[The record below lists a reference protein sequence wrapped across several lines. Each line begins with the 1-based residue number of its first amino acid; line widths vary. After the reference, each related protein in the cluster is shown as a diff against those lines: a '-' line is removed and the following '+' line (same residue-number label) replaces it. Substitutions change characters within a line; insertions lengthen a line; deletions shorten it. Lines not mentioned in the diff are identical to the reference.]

1 MKIIRGLKNINK
13 IIGPSTVTIG
23 NFDGFHKGHQK
34 LVNEVIKTAKQ
45 KSTLSTIITFEPLP
59 EEYFKIKDFRRLM
72 RLKDKLRMFQNLGL
86 DQVLCINFNSN
97 FSKISADAFIED
109 LLIKKIH
116 AQYLIIGEDF
126 KFGSSRKGDYE
137 LLQNYKKMINIIKI
151 ESLLENQKKI
161 SSTLIRKALT
171 KGLIEEANN
180 MIGRPYSISGR
191 VTQGEKRGREL
202 GYPTAN
208 IDIYKS
214 YAISGIFLVKV
225 LMENNQKYHGLASF
239 GNKPTFSG
247 KNTVLE
253 VYIFNFDENIYDKN
267 IEIIFF
273 KKLRDQI
280 KFENT
285 KNLKDQMD
293 LDYENALEIINKKN
307 EL

>member
-13 IIGPSTVTIG
+13 IIGHSAVTIG

-34 LVNEVIKTAKQ
+34 LVDQVMSTAKQ
-45 KSTLSTIITFEPLP
+45 KSIPSTIITFEPLP
-59 EEYFKIKDFRRLM
+59 EEYFKIKSFRRLT
-72 RLKDKLRMFQNLGL
+72 RLKDKLKMFQNIGI
-86 DQVLCINFNSN
+86 DQVICINFNSD
-97 FSKISADAFIED
+97 FSKISANTFIED
-109 LLIKKIH
+109 LLIKKIK

-137 LLQNYKKMINIIKI
+137 LLKNYKKMINIIKI
-151 ESLLENQKKI
+151 ESFLENQKKV
-161 SSTLIRKALT
+161 SSTLIREALT
-171 KGLIEEANN
+171 KGLIEDANN
-180 MIGRPYSISGR
+180 LIGRPYSISGR
-191 VTQGEKRGREL
+191 VTQGDKRGHEL

-214 YAISGIFLVKV
+214 YAINGIFLVKV

-253 VYIFNFDENIYDKN
+253 VFIFDFNENIYDKN

-285 KNLKDQMD
+285 QDLKHQMD
-293 LDYENALEIINKKN
+293 LDYKNALKIINKKN